1 MKKFLSLVLAL
12 VMTMSLVTVSAGA
25 VDFTDDSDIDYKEAV
40 DVISALGIVDGYSD
54 DSFRPDG
61 SLTRGAAAKIIC
73 NLILGPTTAS
83 ALSATTAPF
92 KDVPT
97 TNTFAGYITYCAQQ
111 GIIGGYGDGTF
122 RPSGTL
128 TGNAF
133 MKMLLGALGYDSSI
147 EGYSGAN
154 WQVNVIKQAAGI
166 GLDDGNDNFVGSQAV
181 TRQEAA
187 LYAFNMIQA
196 NLVQYDSKTTV
207 NVNGATVTV
216 AGDKAENIPQDG
228 SGYDNTMNDSE
239 NVVQFAEK
247 HFPRL
252 TRTNDGVD
260 DMGRPA
266 TEWKYRTDIIG
277 KYANDSILIGEW
289 TSKVS
294 KDELYDLVGGSI
306 VSELTETRPEADL
319 SVWVNGENV
328 IKFSDTVTD
337 AQVATYF
344 VRNASGAIGTDTNGT
359 GQAGNGVITE
369 VYMDDDNNITIVM
382 ANTYLL
388 RATADYNEARESVS
402 VETVVLNDGMP
413 ALPAVIDQEDF
424 NVSDVKEGDYLI
436 VTWSDTAD
444 DIQTVEKADILTGSV
459 SEYTERDSVTIDGTK
474 YSYNKLLEDDL
485 KSEEFSINSDA
496 TVVMDPYGY
505 IIFVDEAVA
514 NSSYVYIEQFGS
526 TSSLSITA
534 LAKAY
539 FTDGT
544 TDEIEVNKVDGEDS
558 QRVIAGYEGAAYE
571 KWYTF
576 TENKDGSY
584 NLMST
589 RAPRRAYEDSWNTDI
604 VDPDGE
610 DIVLNDKVQF
620 LDNMDDT
627 SVYGDEDTI
636 FVLVDAEDT
645 VKTYVGVANAPTVT
659 LAAGVDAGK
668 AKVAWVEDESGYAKF
683 VFIDLNGLSDSEV
696 SVDDSTEDTVIFV
709 LKDNNKRTVVEG
721 TEYYQYTVV
730 DTDGTINTA
739 KYFDSYMDCETGYLY
754 TNIRTNSD
762 GYVTGGNIVGKEGTA
777 SDQAYYWMDGDS
789 TVEQSGRTMKFV
801 GMGNDS
807 DGDGDGASANFV
819 IPSDAN
825 VNLVIGKGVTE
836 LLKDDDADYES
847 YLNTTPGTVGGMLSG
862 YRLKGAIY
870 AIMDDNTTDVVTT
883 LYVYVTDAEQITTN
897 LIPTVTADAA
907 NDYSY
912 AAGENAKQLKFT
924 VTAPN
929 AGTLTYT
936 VTKPDNSTTEAANV
950 IGGEIKFYPT
960 SNLASGTVVA
970 GDYTIT
976 VVNTKDGVTETKSF
990 TYTVTDDDE
999 AAVTGVT
1006 IKSVPTITS
1015 ATAVNLDG
1023 VVLELTYS
1031 VGSPKTV
1038 TAAEVGATFKADSE
1052 ALKNGDKLMYAA
1064 YTDGKFDLVAT
1075 VDGESSAAYEVTIA
1089 KRPGSVTVLDG
1100 SAVVDGS
1107 HSLSIG
1113 ASETKYLVVTAAG
1126 GATIDGDPVVGGT
1139 GAAAVTATW
1148 NDSKTILTITTTSAT
1163 NGFTVTINWKDEA
1176 GVAGSAVAFNGTIA

>member
-154 WQVNVIKQAAGI
+154 WQVNVIKQAVGI
-166 GLDDGNDNFVGSQAV
+166 GLKDGNDEFVGSKAV

-277 KYANDSILIGEW
+277 KYADDSDLKGTW

-589 RAPRRAYEDSWNTDI
+589 RAPRRAYEDSWNTAI
-604 VDPDGE
+604 VDPNGE

-924 VTAPN
+924 ITAP
-929 AGTLTYT
+929 AGTMTYS
-936 VTKPDNSTTEAANV
+936 VTKPDGTTTASAAV
-950 IGGEIKFYPT
+950 PTGGTIQFYPT
-960 SNLASGTVVA
+960 ADLASGTVVA

-1015 ATAVNLDG
+1015 GTAVNLDS

-1038 TAAEVGATFKADSE
+1038 TAGSVNATFTADGQ
-1052 ALKNGDKLMYAA
+1052 ALKNGDSLLYAD
-1064 YTDGKFDLVAT
+1064 YDSGKFDLVAT
-1075 VDGESSAAYEVTIA
+1075 VDGESSAAYEVTITS
-1089 KRPGSVTVLDG
+1089 RPGKVTMSTAKLVVAANTESTNYVTLSVDEGAEIQSVTP
-1100 SAVVDGS
+1100 
-1107 HSLSIG
+1107 
-1113 ASETKYLVVTAAG
+1113 T
-1126 GATIDGDPVVGGT
+1126 GT
-1139 GAAAVTATW
+1139 GVSATL
-1148 NDSKTILTITTTSAT
+1148 NDTKDVVTITTDSNYDGTSCK
-1163 NGFTVTINWKDEA
+1163 VTINWKDEA
-1176 GVAGSAVAFNGTIA
+1176 GTDKTSEITIATA